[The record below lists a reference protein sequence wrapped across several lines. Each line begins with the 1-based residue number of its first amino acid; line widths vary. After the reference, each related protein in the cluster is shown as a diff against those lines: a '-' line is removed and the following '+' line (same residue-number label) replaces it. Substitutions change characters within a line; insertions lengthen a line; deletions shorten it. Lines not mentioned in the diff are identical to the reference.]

1 MHTSERNLI
10 PYFGKEMWMQDIW
23 EGSNLVLNIKHP
35 CSRERDAFRG
45 QSFKLFLL
53 RNLRLAGI
61 RKVLTGGFSWLWNEI
76 SSLLKNAPETL
87 GPYLLEPPPRVGL
100 GGNLFG
106 ICCPFLLF
114 KITNMATFFVQFSF
128 PFDDWRGT
136 WYLKSCS
143 FYESYGSVLLKCE
156 RCFGFSCIS
165 PYLPANV
172 LRLSAFQAH
181 LGSNKCC
188 YNKPILCHIV
198 NWHLKVSTI

>member
-1 MHTSERNLI
+1 
-10 PYFGKEMWMQDIW
+10 MQDIW

-106 ICCPFLLF
+106 NCCPFLLF
-114 KITNMATFFVQFSF
+114 KITNMATFFVQLSF
-128 PFDDWRGT
+128 PFDYWRCT
-136 WYLKSCS
+136 RYRKSLVHFTNFMGL
-143 FYESYGSVLLKCE
+143 FYWNKGAALGFHVFPPIYQLMSSAWVLFK
-156 RCFGFSCIS
+156 
-165 PYLPANV
+165 
-172 LRLSAFQAH
+172 
-181 LGSNKCC
+181 
-188 YNKPILCHIV
+188 HI
-198 NWHLKVSTI
+198 

>member
-1 MHTSERNLI
+1 
-10 PYFGKEMWMQDIW
+10 MWMQDIW
-23 EGSNLVLNIKHP
+23 EGSNPVLNIKHP

-61 RKVLTGGFSWLWNEI
+61 RKALTGGFSWLWNEI

-87 GPYLLEPPPRVGL
+87 GPYLLEPPPRIGL
-100 GGNLFG
+100 EENLFG

-114 KITNMATFFVQFSF
+114 KFWSLKFKITYMAIFFCNFLSLLMTKG
-128 PFDDWRGT
+128 GT
-136 WYLKSCS
+136 WYLKSYS
-143 FYESYGSVLLKCE
+143 LYEFYGSALLKCE
-156 RCFGFSCIS
+156 RCSGFSCIS

-198 NWHLKVSTI
+198 NWHLKVSTK

>member
-1 MHTSERNLI
+1 
-10 PYFGKEMWMQDIW
+10 MWMQDIW
-23 EGSNLVLNIKHP
+23 EGSNPVLNIKHP

-128 PFDDWRGT
+128 PFDDWRVT
-136 WYLKSCS
+136 WYLKSRP
-143 FYESYGSVLLKCE
+143 FYEFYGSVL
-156 RCFGFSCIS
+156 GFHVFPPIYQLMSS
-165 PYLPANV
+165 AWV
-172 LRLSAFQAH
+172 LF
-181 LGSNKCC
+181 K
-188 YNKPILCHIV
+188 HI
-198 NWHLKVSTI
+198 

>member
-23 EGSNLVLNIKHP
+23 EGSNPVLNIKHP

-87 GPYLLEPPPRVGL
+87 GPNLLEPTPRVGL

-136 WYLKSCS
+136 WYLKSRP
-143 FYESYGSVLLKCE
+143 FYEFYGSVL
-156 RCFGFSCIS
+156 GFHVFPPIYQLMSS
-165 PYLPANV
+165 AWV
-172 LRLSAFQAH
+172 LF
-181 LGSNKCC
+181 K
-188 YNKPILCHIV
+188 HI
-198 NWHLKVSTI
+198 

>member
-23 EGSNLVLNIKHP
+23 EGSNPVLNIKHP

-87 GPYLLEPPPRVGL
+87 GPYLLEPPPRVVL
-100 GGNLFG
+100 EENLFG

-114 KITNMATFFVQFSF
+114 KIANINDFWKVVHFTNFRGLFYLNVSAVLGFHVF
-128 PFDDWRGT
+128 PPI
-136 WYLKSCS
+136 YQLMCS
-143 FYESYGSVLLKCE
+143 AWVLFK
-156 RCFGFSCIS
+156 
-165 PYLPANV
+165 
-172 LRLSAFQAH
+172 
-181 LGSNKCC
+181 
-188 YNKPILCHIV
+188 HI
-198 NWHLKVSTI
+198 

>member
-1 MHTSERNLI
+1 
-10 PYFGKEMWMQDIW
+10 MWMQDIW
-23 EGSNLVLNIKHP
+23 EGSNPVLNIKHP

-100 GGNLFG
+100 GQNLFG

-128 PFDDWRGT
+128 PFDDWRVT
-136 WYLKSCS
+136 WYLKSRP
-143 FYESYGSVLLKCE
+143 FYEFYGSVLLKCE
-156 RCFGFSCIS
+156 CCSGFSCIS